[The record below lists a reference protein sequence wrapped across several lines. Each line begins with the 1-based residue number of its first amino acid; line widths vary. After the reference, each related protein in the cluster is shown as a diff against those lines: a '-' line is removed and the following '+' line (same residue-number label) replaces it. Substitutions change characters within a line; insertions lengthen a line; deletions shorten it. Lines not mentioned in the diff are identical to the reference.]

1 MNLSR
6 PFILRPVAT
15 TLLMVALLLS
25 GVLAYRLLPVA
36 ALPQVDYPII
46 QITTLYPGAS
56 PELTT
61 RTITAPLERQLGQ
74 IPGLK
79 QLSST
84 SSGGASVITLQFGL
98 DVSLGVAEQDVQ
110 AAINAAGSFLPGDL
124 PVPPVY
130 RKVNPADTP
139 ILTLAVT
146 SQALA
151 LPQVHDLVDTRIA
164 QRLAQ
169 LPGVGL
175 VSLAGGQRPAVRIQ
189 VNPAALA
196 ANNLGMDHIRTAIA
210 AANVNLPKGSFDGP
224 IRAVM
229 LDANDQMRSVE
240 EYRAL
245 VLAWRE
251 GAPLRLGDVATI
263 TDGAENRQLAAWSG
277 TTPAVLVNIQRQPG
291 ANVIAVVEQVRTLL
305 PQLQATLPAGVQ
317 MNVLSDRTES
327 IRASVRGVQKELVL
341 AIGLVVLVT
350 WVFLRNLP
358 ATLIPSV
365 AVPLS
370 LIGTFAVMLLAG
382 YSLNN
387 LTLMALTIATGFV
400 VDDAIVMLE
409 NIARHLEEGESP
421 REAALKGA
429 AEIGFTLVSLTVSLI
444 AVLIPLLFMADLV
457 GALFHEFA
465 VTLAVAIGISLLV
478 SLTLTPMLCAR
489 FLKPHA
495 KTAHAPDVFDR
506 IIAVYDRQLQWVLQ
520 RQPLMLLATVATLA
534 LTVALYFA
542 VPKGFFPVQDAGLVQ
557 GISEAPQAISFQ
569 AMRERQQALAAAI
582 EADEAVASVSSY
594 IGVDGNNATLNTGR
608 LLIELKPHGDRDG
621 AAVVMERL
629 QQRVSKIPGITLY
642 LQPVQELG
650 IEDRISRNQYQF
662 TLTTPEQQTLETWT
676 PKLLQALRQQPALRD
691 VASDLQMQGRQARV
705 NIDRDAAAR
714 LGVSVEAVA
723 DALYDAYGQRQISTI
738 FTQASQYRV
747 VLEAD
752 PSRQP
757 GPDAISG
764 LRVRNSTGQAV
775 PLGAVA
781 QVELGPAALLRNH
794 VGQFP
799 AATISFNL
807 APGASLGEATA
818 AVEAARAQVALPDS
832 IELRLQGAAAA
843 FSSSL
848 SSTLWLILAAVV
860 VMYIVLGVLYE
871 SFVHPITI
879 LSTLPSATVGA
890 LAALWVSGRSLDL
903 IAVIGIVLLIGLVKK
918 NAIMMIDFAL
928 DAQRTRG
935 MTPRE
940 AIHQAALLRFRPIL
954 MTTLAALFGAVPL
967 MLASGSGAEL
977 RQPLGW
983 VMVGGLLV
991 SQVLTLFTTPV
1002 IYLAFDRLQR
1012 RRSATLATPEEAR
1025 A

>member
-196 ANNLGMDHIRTAIA
+196 ANGLGMDHIRTAIA

-229 LDANDQMRSVE
+229 LDANDQMRSVD

-251 GAPLRLGDVATI
+251 GAPLRLGDVATV

-277 TTPAVLVNIQRQPG
+277 PTPAVLVNIQRQPG
-291 ANVIAVVEQVRTLL
+291 ANVIAVVEQVRTLI

-409 NIARHLEEGESP
+409 NIARHLEDGESP

-429 AEIGFTLVSLTVSLI
+429 TEIGFTLVSLTVSLI

-714 LGVSVEAVA
+714 LNVSVEAVA

-757 GPDAISG
+757 GPEAISG
-764 LRVRNSTGQAV
+764 LRVRNSDGQPV

-781 QVELGPAALLRNH
+781 RVELGPAALLRNH

-799 AATISFNL
+799 AATLSFNL

-818 AVEAARAQVALPDS
+818 AVEAARTQIALPES

-935 MTPRE
+935 MAPRE
-940 AIHQAALLRFRPIL
+940 AIQQAALLRFRPIL

-1012 RRSATLATPEEAR
+1012 RRSATIATPEEAR

>member
-6 PFILRPVAT
+6 AFILRPVAT

-98 DVSLGVAEQDVQ
+98 EVSLGVAEQDVQ

-146 SQALA
+146 SQGLS

-189 VNPAALA
+189 VNPGALA

-229 LDANDQMRSVE
+229 LDANDQMRSVA

-291 ANVIAVVEQVRTLL
+291 ANVIAVVEQVRALL
-305 PQLQATLPAGVQ
+305 PQLQATLPAGVR
-317 MNVLSDRTES
+317 MTVLSDRTES

-341 AIGLVVLVT
+341 AIALVVLVT

-409 NIARHLEEGESP
+409 NIARHLEDGESP

-429 AEIGFTLVSLTVSLI
+429 SEIGFTLVSLTVSLI

-495 KTAHAPDVFDR
+495 KQAAVPDVFDR
-506 IIAVYDRQLQWVLQ
+506 IIALYDRQLRWVLQ

-569 AMRERQQALAAAI
+569 AMRERQLALATAI
-582 EADEAVASVSSY
+582 EQDPAVASLSSY
-594 IGVDGNNATLNTGR
+594 IGVDGNNAALNTGR
-608 LLIELKPHGDRDG
+608 LLIELKPHGERESAD
-621 AAVVMERL
+621 VVMARL
-629 QQRVSKIPGITLY
+629 QQRVARIPGITLY

-662 TLTTPEQQTLETWT
+662 TLTTPDLQTLETWT
-676 PKLLQALRQQPALRD
+676 PKLLHALRQSPALRD
-691 VASDLQMQGRQARV
+691 VASDLQMQGRQAKV
-705 NIDRDAAAR
+705 SIDRDAAAR

-752 PSRQP
+752 PARQP
-757 GPDAISG
+757 GPEAITG
-764 LRVRNSTGQAV
+764 LRVRSSNGQTV

-781 QVELGPAALLRNH
+781 RVEQGPTALLRNH

-799 AATISFNL
+799 AATLSFNL
-807 APGASLGEATA
+807 APGASLGEAVDAVHA
-818 AVEAARAQVALPDS
+818 AQAQVALPQS

-871 SFVHPITI
+871 SFIHPITI

-903 IAVIGIVLLIGLVKK
+903 LAVIGIVLLIGLVKK

-935 MTPRE
+935 MSPRE

-983 VMVGGLLV
+983 VMVGGLMV

-1012 RRSATLATPEEAR
+1012 RRAAAPATADEAG

>member
-98 DVSLGVAEQDVQ
+98 EVSLGVAEQDVQ

-146 SQALA
+146 SQGLS

-229 LDANDQMRSVE
+229 LDANDQMRSVD

-245 VLAWRE
+245 VLAWRD

-421 REAALKGA
+421 RDAALKGA

-465 VTLAVAIGISLLV
+465 VTLAVAIGISLVV

-489 FLKPHA
+489 LLKPHA

-506 IIAVYDRQLQWVLQ
+506 VISLYDRQLRWVLQ

-621 AAVVMERL
+621 AAVVMARL

-650 IEDRISRNQYQF
+650 IEDRISRTQYQF
-662 TLTTPEQQTLETWT
+662 TLTTPDLETLERWT
-676 PKLLQALRQQPALRD
+676 PEAAAGATPATSTARCRQRSADAGSAGTRGDRPRCGGASGRKRGSGSRCAVRRLRAAPDFDHLHPGQPVPGGAGSRSFTTARAAGDHGPACAQQQRADRAAGCGGTRGSGPDRPAAQPCRPVPGGDAVVQPRTGRVAGRSGGGCARRTRTRGSAAEHRAAPAGGRSGVQQFTVLHTVADPGCGGGDVHRAGRALRELHPPHHHPLHLALGHRRCAGGT
-691 VASDLQMQGRQARV
+691 VGKR
-705 NIDRDAAAR
+705 
-714 LGVSVEAVA
+714 
-723 DALYDAYGQRQISTI
+723 T
-738 FTQASQYRV
+738 
-747 VLEAD
+747 
-752 PSRQP
+752 QP
-757 GPDAISG
+757 GPDRGDRHRAADRPGEEERDHDDRLRAGRAAHTRHVTARGDPSG
-764 LRVRNSTGQAV
+764 CA
-775 PLGAVA
+775 
-781 QVELGPAALLRNH
+781 AAL
-794 VGQFP
+794 P
-799 AATISFNL
+799 ADSDDHA
-807 APGASLGEATA
+807 GR
-818 AVEAARAQVALPDS
+818 AV
-832 IELRLQGAAAA
+832 
-843 FSSSL
+843 
-848 SSTLWLILAAVV
+848 
-860 VMYIVLGVLYE
+860 
-871 SFVHPITI
+871 
-879 LSTLPSATVGA
+879 
-890 LAALWVSGRSLDL
+890 
-903 IAVIGIVLLIGLVKK
+903 
-918 NAIMMIDFAL
+918 
-928 DAQRTRG
+928 
-935 MTPRE
+935 
-940 AIHQAALLRFRPIL
+940 
-954 MTTLAALFGAVPL
+954 
-967 MLASGSGAEL
+967 
-977 RQPLGW
+977 
-983 VMVGGLLV
+983 
-991 SQVLTLFTTPV
+991 
-1002 IYLAFDRLQR
+1002 
-1012 RRSATLATPEEAR
+1012 RRSAADAGQWFRRRTAAATGLGDGGGASGQPGTDPVHHAGDLPGL
-1025 A
+1025 